1 MKHIQYLGI
10 CLIVFRRR
18 QNDDLYG
25 AHYFITLSSLYLH
38 IVLSAIIISYIF
50 LEFFNHDIFYN
61 ENMMVYVTIFSILIY
76 PVFVNRYFRK
86 NTILKLYRKYYN
98 IKHPILSIFFFMLLP
113 FFILALVL
121 IILH

>member
-25 AHYFITLSSLYLH
+25 AHYFITLSSILLH
-38 IVLSAIIISYIF
+38 IVISAIIISYIF

-61 ENMMVYVTIFSILIY
+61 KNIIIYVTILTFLSYLFFIK
-76 PVFVNRYFRK
+76 NYFK
-86 NTILKLYRKYYN
+86 KKIILKLYKKYFY
-98 IKHPILSIFFFMLLP
+98 IKHPVLSIYFIMLLP